1 MKQYT
6 SVFASKKDQV
16 ARTPSYLVRAAKEL
30 FLPSSVERFFDPCPD
45 DWTPESQWNAL
56 DPNQP
61 WGDFNFVNPPFDQT
75 AKFFKRA
82 IEQQDRAL
90 SVFLVPPRFHTR
102 YFANA
107 LPNIRR
113 IVLINHRVRFV
124 GYKDPL
130 QSAVCFVVFGPA
142 ELTYPLD
149 SGVEG
154 VHPIDVGFYVAP
166 KPLTIPEVKP
176 PNAHLLHGAL
186 SEPLSDILRSEEP
199 SSVLCAARL
208 DNKVV
213 IQALTTADTYAV
225 FICPTLRH
233 ETSKQKFLEGSMLLS
248 THGSEG
254 YKHLEGHRRFA
265 AHVLHSL
272 SQTTHSE
279 EEYERLLQK

>member
-30 FLPSSVERFFDPCPD
+30 FLPLFVERFFDPCPD

-56 DPNQP
+56 DPNQS

-82 IEQQDRAL
+82 IEQQDRAV

-107 LPNIRR
+107 LPKIRR

-130 QSAVCFVVFGPA
+130 QSPVCFVVFGPT

-149 SGVEG
+149 SGV
-154 VHPIDVGFYVAP
+154 
-166 KPLTIPEVKP
+166 
-176 PNAHLLHGAL
+176 
-186 SEPLSDILRSEEP
+186 
-199 SSVLCAARL
+199 
-208 DNKVV
+208 
-213 IQALTTADTYAV
+213 
-225 FICPTLRH
+225 
-233 ETSKQKFLEGSMLLS
+233 
-248 THGSEG
+248 
-254 YKHLEGHRRFA
+254 
-265 AHVLHSL
+265 
-272 SQTTHSE
+272 
-279 EEYERLLQK
+279 